1 MLTLRKLPN
10 LLFQMAVAFPN
21 VLIGMVQH
29 IILSTVYP
37 VIAIYHMMLAM
48 MGAIQMY
55 TLIEITMHT
64 WTITVVSKEANHTFS

>member
-1 MLTLRKLPN
+1 M
-10 LLFQMAVAFPN
+10 FQMAVAFPN

-29 IILSTVYP
+29 IILSTVHP
-37 VIAIYHMMLAM
+37 VIATYHMMLAM